1 MSEAG
6 LILTKADH
14 EHFLEHG
21 YVVVRQ
27 AVPSEA
33 IATAVAALEEDR
45 DSPEAREAVAACT
58 TDKVHDAIDELLG
71 DGYKLD
77 RARGGRDMARPHVP
91 DGDWPAPVAHVD
103 DAYPTIMPNG
113 WAVGSFIFLTRVKAR
128 GGAFVCFPGS
138 PWRYRAVMARSCH
151 VIKEA
156 AGGAENSGD
165 YLEYLAAPGDLLL
178 FHHLMGHCGSS
189 NVSDPKVTRHALL
202 TRWHPRK
209 RIVPGRKP
217 VDAMTTIEKAN
228 SARYLEER
236 HAADLLIPGLPAA
249 AGMLQ
254 EGLSVGAVRGY
265 AVLHY
270 GGQAHLLYAPEAEPG
285 AIRRRVSDD
294 LIRWCDAGR
303 AALDLQEIATLQ
315 LHQYGVEAILAV
327 TEVSGRLLLYS
338 TRDFECWQ
346 LLSWRRG
353 CATGTPW
360 FAYSMY
366 PTKVAAGQTLF
377 TVGTGDPHTIVCRWG
392 ERWEEAGEWRAQSV
406 AVQVE
411 EEFTVCD
418 ITLAAYFSDSSCAFV
433 LDLQRRGEDGLA
445 PYYLQPVDV
454 AAAAEAVQPLAWSGG
469 STPRCLRVFNR
480 ARRYWMVTYLE
491 RVGDEDRL
499 FWGCID
505 WESNAPRLQQLE
517 TAAAFDEARCV
528 VGIV

>member
-6 LILTKADH
+6 LILSEADH

-27 AVPSEA
+27 AVPPQA
-33 IATAVAALEEDR
+33 IARAVAALEEDS
-45 DSPEAREAVAACT
+45 DSEKAREATAACA

-71 DGYKLD
+71 GGYTLD
-77 RARGGRDMARPHVP
+77 RVRGGRDMARPHVP
-91 DGDWPAPVAHVD
+91 DGDWPDPVAHVD

-138 PWRYRAVMARSCH
+138 PWRYRAAMAQSCH

-156 AGGAENSGD
+156 AGCAEKSGD

-178 FHHLMGHCGSS
+178 FHHLMGHCGSN
-189 NVSDPKVTRHALL
+189 NVSAPKVTRHALL
-202 TRWHPRK
+202 ARWHPRK

-217 VDAMTTIEKAN
+217 VEAMTTIEKAN
-228 SARYLEER
+228 SARYLEECR
-236 HAADLLIPGLPAA
+236 GADLLVPGFPTA
-249 AGMLQ
+249 AGMLR
-254 EGLSVGAVRGY
+254 EGLSLGTVRGY
-265 AVLHY
+265 ALLHY

-285 AIRRRVSDD
+285 VIRRRVSDD
-294 LIRWCDAGR
+294 LIRWRDAGG
-303 AALDLQEIATLQ
+303 AALDVQEIATLQ
-315 LHQYGVEAILAV
+315 LHQYGAEAILAV

-338 TRDFECWQ
+338 TRNFERWQ
-346 LLSWRRG
+346 LLSWRRD
-353 CATGTPW
+353 CLTGTPW
-360 FAYSMY
+360 FAYAKY
-366 PTKVAAGQTLF
+366 PTKVAGGQTLF
-377 TVGTGDPHTIVCRWG
+377 TVGTGDPRTIVCRWG
-392 ERWEEAGEWRAQSV
+392 ELWEGAGEWRTQSV

-411 EEFTVCD
+411 EEFTVAD

-433 LDLQRRGEDGLA
+433 LDLQRRGEDGPA
-445 PYYLQPVDV
+445 PYYVQPVDV
-454 AAAAEAVQPLAWSGG
+454 AVAAEAVQPLVWSGA
-469 STPRCLRVFNR
+469 STPRRVRVFNR

-499 FWGCID
+499 YWGCID
-505 WESNAPRLQQLE
+505 WESDAPRLQQLE